1 VKKEEITQI
10 IRETVGTTIQQ
21 LKAEGLLADPGK
33 SPREKTEDLLRQYP
47 ALRNT
52 DTPYAKRVVQEI
64 DACLAEAAQDPYVDV
79 IRLFYFAG
87 MKNVACANTLAC
99 EERTCRRNR
108 ARLVDQFTERL
119 TSEEFTRELR
129 NLEG

>member
-1 VKKEEITQI
+1 MKKEEITQI
-10 IRETVGTTIQQ
+10 IKETVGTTIRQ

-47 ALRNT
+47 ALKNT

-64 DACLAEAAQDPYVDV
+64 DACLAEAAQDPYVEV
-79 IRLFYFAG
+79 IRLYYFAG
-87 MKNVACANTLAC
+87 MKNVACANALCC

-108 ARLVDQFTERL
+108 ARLVEQFAARL
-119 TSEEFTRELR
+119 AAEEFTRELQE
-129 NLEG
+129 L

>member
-1 VKKEEITQI
+1 MKKEEITQI
-10 IRETVGTTIQQ
+10 IEQAVDKTVQR
-21 LKAEGLLADPGK
+21 LKAEGLLATPGK
-33 SPREKTEDLLRQYP
+33 TPIEKAEDLLRQYP

-79 IRLFYFAG
+79 IRLYYFAG
-87 MKNVACANTLAC
+87 MKNVACANTLCC

-108 ARLVDQFTERL
+108 KRLVEQFATRL
-119 TSEEFTRELR
+119 TAEEFTRELR
-129 NLEG
+129 DLEG